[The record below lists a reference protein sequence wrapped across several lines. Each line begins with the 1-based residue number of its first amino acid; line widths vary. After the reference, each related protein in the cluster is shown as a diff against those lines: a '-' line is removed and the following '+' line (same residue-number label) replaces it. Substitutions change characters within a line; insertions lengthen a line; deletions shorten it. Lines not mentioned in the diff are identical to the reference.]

1 MTMDVVGGSMSKLVK
16 ELPNSPE
23 KQGVFDLANFSW
35 KVSLVGVSDLNI
47 DEKCRYLGLSVNIK
61 CNIFYLIFDIYL
73 VAPQDQFLML
83 GELRFSR
90 RTLPRISRSLALL
103 EEVPKSIDPQHQA
116 VKAQCRG
123 GEGVATEPT

>member
-1 MTMDVVGGSMSKLVK
+1 MDDNGCRWWVHVEAGEGTPKLPK
-16 ELPNSPE
+16 
-23 KQGVFDLANFSW
+23 KKHGVFDLASFSW
-35 KVSLVGVSDLNI
+35 KVSLVEVSDLNI

-61 CNIFYLIFDIYL
+61 CNMM